1 MSKPVILTFPSGAAP
16 WNAEAKGTAARRLM
30 KDLLF
35 TVRNDIPQRRRHEKA
50 PPIRDA
56 PVRGEWHRG
65 LASPA
70 QVFQSDLN
78 GSQNGLIGS
87 CEYLAFR

>member
-16 WNAEAKGTAARRLM
+16 WNAEARGTAARRLM

-35 TVRNDIPQRRRHEKA
+35 TVRNDIPERRRDEKA
-50 PPIRDA
+50 P
-56 PVRGEWHRG
+56 VRRAWHRG

-70 QVFQSDLN
+70 QVFQRDLN